1 MQATMPTILQL
12 LTFHVDYSLLLFIDR
27 HKFFVML
34 NEDLRAIVRK
44 HRARVEKSISLI
56 FLSIDSF

>member
-1 MQATMPTILQL
+1 MSTILQL
-12 LTFHVDYSLLLFIDR
+12 LTFHKDYSLLLFIDR

-44 HRARVEKSISLI
+44 HRAFSGKS
-56 FLSIDSF
+56 